1 MNNFDGLL
9 EKIAQCSMKKLAV
22 AVAQDDAVIEA
33 VRAAKDRK
41 IADAIKDA
49 TERGAY
55 SCQVIVD
62 EQCTKDSKR
71 KYREILEELGYSVEV
86 ERHLETD
93 DWGHGYYNISLKIRW
108 D

>member
-1 MNNFDGLL
+1 MIINASTAKQL
-9 EKIAQCSMKKLAV
+9 S
-22 AVAQDDAVIEA
+22 DDANRHDVY
-33 VRAAKDRK
+33 RK

-62 EQCTKDSKR
+62 EQCTKDAKR

-93 DWGHGYYNISLKIRW
+93 DWGQGYYNISLKIRW
-108 D
+108 DE

>member
-1 MNNFDGLL
+1 MIIN
-9 EKIAQCSMKKLAV
+9 ASTAKKLS
-22 AVAQDDAVIEA
+22 DDAN
-33 VRAAKDRK
+33 KYDSYNK

-49 TERGAY
+49 TEHGAY

-62 EQCTKDSKR
+62 EQCTKDAKR
-71 KYREILEELGYSVEV
+71 KYREILEELGYCVKV

-93 DWGHGYYNISLKIRW
+93 DWRQDYYNISLKIRW

>member
-1 MNNFDGLL
+1 MIINASTAKQL
-9 EKIAQCSMKKLAV
+9 S
-22 AVAQDDAVIEA
+22 DDANRYEPYIE
-33 VRAAKDRK
+33 

-62 EQCTKDSKR
+62 EQCTKDAKR

-93 DWGHGYYNISLKIRW
+93 DWGQDQYNISLKIRW

>member
-1 MNNFDGLL
+1 MMINASTAKQL
-9 EKIAQCSMKKLAV
+9 S
-22 AVAQDDAVIEA
+22 DDANKYDA
-33 VRAAKDRK
+33 YNK

-55 SCQVIVD
+55 SCKVIVD
-62 EQCTKDSKR
+62 EQCTKDAKR

-108 D
+108 NE

>member
-1 MNNFDGLL
+1 MIINASTAKQL
-9 EKIAQCSMKKLAV
+9 S
-22 AVAQDDAVIEA
+22 DDANRYEPYIE
-33 VRAAKDRK
+33 

-62 EQCTKDSKR
+62 EQCTKDAKR

-93 DWGHGYYNISLKIRW
+93 DWGQDHYNISLKIRW

>member
-1 MNNFDGLL
+1 MIINAATAKQL
-9 EKIAQCSMKKLAV
+9 S
-22 AVAQDDAVIEA
+22 DDANRHDVY
-33 VRAAKDRK
+33 RK
-41 IADAIKDA
+41 IADAIEDA

-55 SCQVIVD
+55 SCQVILA
-62 EQCTKDSKR
+62 EQCTKDAKR

-93 DWGHGYYNISLKIRW
+93 DWGQSHYNISLKIRW